1 MVIRSHD
8 PISPCREHRPLP
20 VSHLS
25 LTDRGPSVAA
35 AAVLTFASAVRDI
48 STVVLLAGFDTQPL
62 SLLMLEYGF
71 EGRLESAAALGLL
84 ITMIMGVVTL
94 IARHFSKSSIRRGAA
109 KDPVAA
115 DSQRTARISTTA
127 E

>member
-84 ITMIMGVVTL
+84 ITVIMGVVTL
-94 IARHFSKSSIRRGAA
+94 VARRLSNPNMQRGSA
-109 KDPVAA
+109 
-115 DSQRTARISTTA
+115 RTAV
-127 E
+127 